1 MIQLGKDLFITP
13 FPPTPP
19 PPPPFHPVSIS
30 LNQRYVLLYFYAIRP
45 IIHVEI
51 IVFIRN
57 YFQLMER
64 LLNENEYST
73 PPSENVQYPKSSTS
87 SEEETII
94 ISVKEVTHF
103 SLVGSVISKVKLFS
117 IIQCS
122 IINPTSFYR

>member
-1 MIQLGKDLFITP
+1 MIQLGKYLFITP
-13 FPPTPP
+13 PP
-19 PPPPFHPVSIS
+19 PPVSIS

-45 IIHVEI
+45 IIHFEI

-103 SLVGSVISKVKLFS
+103 SLVGSMISKVKLFS